1 MYVTNKNISL
11 NLKKLGLNINT
22 KFYYCKN
29 NICIKLSNNN
39 FLIIDEK
46 NKSSKILQ
54 YDDYI
59 PTFTLSEINF
69 ILKYYDKY
77 FTSYYDI
84 TKNKWYLNK
93 NIFKLYFL
101 NYSKRKYI
109 DFYKNKIDIEYDTEI
124 DSKSNLLYFLIK
136 TDFISINDIN
146 NYHFN

>member
-1 MYVTNKNISL
+1 MYVTNKEISL
-11 NLKKLGLNINT
+11 KLKNLGINNINT
-22 KFYYCKN
+22 KFYYCHN

-39 FLIIDEK
+39 FLIIDGK
-46 NKSSKILQ
+46 NKSKKIN
-54 YDDYI
+54 YNDCI
-59 PTFTLSEINF
+59 STFTLSEINF

-77 FTSYYDI
+77 FTCYFDI
-84 TKNKWYLNK
+84 SKNKWFLNK

-136 TDFISINDIN
+136 TNFISINDIN
-146 NYHFN
+146 NYNFN